1 MGPFSEHFRVIR
13 YDVRGIGRSTLT
25 ERAAA
30 YSNRQDLR
38 DLLAWLGVERAHP
51 VGASGGHD
59 ADGRRPGGWA
69 AASSTFHGWYLC
81 SKCGLRL
88 PGYRESRRAPRAWRA
103 APPRVQA
110 GEHESA

>member
-38 DLLAWLGVERAHP
+38 DLLAWPHVERAHL
-51 VGASGGHD
+51 VGASVGGSLAIDFALDCPRLVSSLVRVAPRVSGH
-59 ADGRRPGGWA
+59 ASVSWIA
-69 AASSTFHGWYLC
+69 AAKNKTWRSAEATWMGQSS
-81 SKCGLRL
+81 
-88 PGYRESRRAPRAWRA
+88 
-103 APPRVQA
+103 
-110 GEHESA
+110 